1 MRSQLP
7 ITASV
12 ASASEAAIRRAEQLA
27 AIAQRNPELAARLA
41 ALEAAASTSPQ
52 RSRSTYRSKRQCP
65 GLLDDPATDPA
76 RWLGFC

>member
-7 ITASV
+7 TTAPA
-12 ASASEAAIRRAEQLA
+12 ASASEAATRRAEQLA

-41 ALEAAASTSPQ
+41 ALEAAASAGPQ
-52 RSRSTYRSKRQCP
+52 RSRSTYRSERHRP